1 MSFTSRGRSGLALLL
16 SVIAATSVLQSG
28 GVIPNFV
35 YADNTITM
43 QLLRAPTATES
54 IFANGKM
61 QINLKTGD
69 IQVEL
74 HRATPHT
81 VYALVFISGSA
92 NASVQVGLLRTNE
105 AGEGQFHADSALS
118 PGIYVGFF
126 ELTKA
131 DMVAFASALTS
142 ITIGATVL
150 TTASPTTN
158 ATQTSS
164 SQTTT
169 TSTNQTQTQTT
180 FLGTNTTTA
189 TTSLQTT
196 LMSSS
201 QTQTQITSSASN
213 TAQVQIN
220 VDPTLTTIDAGAFA
234 KFEIHVETNGEAS
247 VLLAAKGVPPNS
259 VAIFTQETGVA
270 DPEFD
275 STLTV
280 ITSLTTQPGT
290 YGITLV
296 ALINGQEF
304 DSQVTLQVNA
314 SSTTTQTISSS
325 SISVSVGT
333 ALALTLY
340 TNARQYTTN
349 DTVIVQGHV
358 TDAGGN
364 AVGNSVVTVQV
375 DAATGTEVYSQQN
388 LSTDLAGIFQ
398 FSFKLPVSATAGTY
412 TVFASASKDGYA
424 NATTHT
430 TFIVGTSSTPSILIK
445 TVYAGDS
452 SGNPSAVFT
461 AGQTVYI
468 WVTVQNIGATF
479 QGVIWVQV
487 RDPNGVPVSIQI
499 RISQLTTGETI
510 TDGFGFTFFG
520 RATVGLYSVN
530 ALVSDKLISQGGTFF
545 ANTDTEFALT
555 D

>member
-1 MSFTSRGRSGLALLL
+1 MSFTARSRTILALIL
-16 SVIAATSVLQSG
+16 SVITAISAMQAG
-28 GVIPNFV
+28 GVAPSV
-35 YADNTITM
+35 VSADSTIFI
-43 QLLRAPTATES
+43 QLLRAPTANES
-54 IFANGKM
+54 LFANARM
-61 QINLKTGD
+61 QIDLHTGD
-69 IQVEL
+69 VQVEL
-74 HRATPHT
+74 HQATANT

-92 NASVQVGLLRTNE
+92 NNSLQIGQLRTNE
-105 AGEGQFHADSALS
+105 GGEGQFHAASAL
-118 PGIYVGFF
+118 GAGTYVGFF

-131 DMVAFASALTS
+131 EIVAFASAPTS
-142 ITIGATVL
+142 ITIGATASL
-150 TTASPTTN
+150 TA
-158 ATQTSS
+158 

-169 TSTNQTQTQTT
+169 ATQTTTSQTTITSTNQTQTQTT
-180 FLGTNTTTA
+180 SS
-189 TTSLQTT
+189 TTS
-196 LMSSS
+196 
-201 QTQTQITSSASN
+201 AN
-213 TAQVQIN
+213 TVEAQIN
-220 VDPTLTTIDAGAFA
+220 VDPTLATIDAGAFA
-234 KFEIHVETNGEAS
+234 TFNIHVKISGEAG

-259 VAIFTQETGVA
+259 VAIFTEETGVA
-270 DPEFD
+270 DPDFH

-280 ITSLTTQPGT
+280 VTSPTTPPGT

-304 DSQVTLQVNA
+304 DTQVVLQVNA
-314 SSTTTQTISSS
+314 SSTTTQTMSSS
-325 SISVSVGT
+325 TTSVGN

-349 DTVIVQGHV
+349 DTVIVQGRV

-364 AVGNSVVTVQV
+364 AVENSVVAVQV
-375 DAATGTEVYSQQN
+375 DAATGSEVYSQQN
-388 LSTDLAGIFQ
+388 LSTDLAGIYQ
-398 FSFKLPVSATAGTY
+398 FSFKLPASATAGTY

-545 ANTDTEFALT
+545 ANTNTEFALT

>member
-1 MSFTSRGRSGLALLL
+1 MNISVDVWHVKTLKYRVTAIQDHSRGICRMSFTTRGRSGLALLL
-16 SVIAATSVLQSG
+16 SVIAAISVLQAG
-28 GVIPNFV
+28 GVAPNIV
-35 YADNTITM
+35 SADNTITI

-54 IFANGKM
+54 VFANGKM
-61 QINLKTGD
+61 AINLQTGD
-69 IQVEL
+69 VEVEL
-74 HRATPHT
+74 HQATANT
-81 VYALVFISGSA
+81 VYTLVFVSGSA
-92 NASVQVGLLRTNE
+92 NASVQVGPLTTNE
-105 AGEGQFHADSALS
+105 AGEGQFRAASALS
-118 PGIYVGFF
+118 AGTYVGFF

-131 DMVAFASALTS
+131 DMVAFASAPTS
-142 ITIGATVL
+142 IAIGGTISATTSQ
-150 TTASPTTN
+150 TTT
-158 ATQTSS
+158 

-169 TSTNQTQTQTT
+169 TST
-180 FLGTNTTTA
+180 
-189 TTSLQTT
+189 
-196 LMSSS
+196 S
-201 QTQTQITSSASN
+201 QTQTQITSSTN
-213 TAQVQIN
+213 NLVEGQIN
-220 VDPTLTTIDAGAFA
+220 VDPTLATINAGAFA
-234 KFEIHVETNGEAS
+234 KFEIHVKINGEAS

-270 DPEFD
+270 DPEFH

-280 ITSLTTQPGT
+280 VTSLTTPPGT

-296 ALINGQEF
+296 ALINGREF
-304 DSQVTLQVNA
+304 DSQVGLQVNA
-314 SSTTTQTISSS
+314 SSTATQTISSS
-325 SISVSVGT
+325 SVSVSVGT

-349 DTVIVQGHV
+349 DTVIVQGRV

-364 AVGNSVVTVQV
+364 AVGNSAVAVQV
-375 DAATGTEVYSQQN
+375 DAATGAEVYSQQN

-398 FSFKLPVSATAGTY
+398 FNFKLPASATAGTY
-412 TVFASASKDGYA
+412 TVFASASKAGYA
-424 NATTHT
+424 SATTHT
-430 TFIVGTSSTPSILIK
+430 TFIVGTSSTPSIMIK

-461 AGQTVYI
+461 AGQTVYV
-468 WVTVQNIGATF
+468 WVTVQNVGATF

-520 RATVGLYSVN
+520 RAAVGLYSVN

-545 ANTDTEFALT
+545 ANTNTEFALT
-555 D
+555 E